1 MSDTDPTSVDPTP
14 VDPTESAAAAAAGGA
29 AAGGA
34 AAGGPPDDGGTG
46 DEDEAKPWYKN
57 PAIIA
62 AIVVAILALIGLG
75 IWAGSSEDK
84 ETAGVGDLTT
94 EELIELCIAQNG
106 SKSDEACAELALTL
120 TDQEKADLTA
130 GCSAGDPEACRLL
143 ELIGEPVP
151 APTTTTTAASSGDTI
166 IVVPPPAPDEPTPPD
181 PTIPDL
187 PDPTLDELIEA
198 CLAEDGQTSQDACDY
213 LAENLTDSQIA
224 AIQALCDQG
233 DEDACKLLELIGVTE
248 TPTTST
254 TAEAAAEP
262 DAEADGEG

>member
-1 MSDTDPTSVDPTP
+1 M
-14 VDPTESAAAAAAGGA
+14 
-29 AAGGA
+29 
-34 AAGGPPDDGGTG
+34 
-46 DEDEAKPWYKN
+46 
-57 PAIIA
+57 
-62 AIVVAILALIGLG
+62 
-75 IWAGSSEDK
+75 
-84 ETAGVGDLTT
+84 
-94 EELIELCIAQNG
+94 
-106 SKSDEACAELALTL
+106 TL
-120 TDQEKADLTA
+120 TDQEKADLAA

-166 IVVPPPAPDEPTPPD
+166 IVVPPPEPDEPTPPD

-213 LAENLTDSQIA
+213 LAENLTDWQSPPSRRCATRGRGCLQA
-224 AIQALCDQG
+224 ARA
-233 DEDACKLLELIGVTE
+233 IGVTE

-262 DAEADGEG
+262 DADG